1 MIAELRTFI
10 AVARQGTFTAAGDR
24 IGLTQAAVSGQIKRL
39 EDMLGFSLFDRTG
52 RSATL
57 NAAGARTLKRA
68 QEIVSLFDVLGSTAD
83 DEHLGGR
90 IRVGAIA
97 SVQSTVLAR
106 AMTLFR
112 RRFLNV
118 HVHVVPGMSL
128 HLLDQ
133 LDAGELDLAV
143 LIPPPFGMSPD
154 LSWWPL
160 IREPFK
166 LVVPLATEGDDWRSL
181 LQSQPFLRYDRASYG
196 GRQVERF
203 LRAQRLA
210 VAESIEVDDVP
221 AMVAMVG
228 NGLGVALVP
237 MAEAH
242 LPLPAG
248 VRAITLGEHGFHRE
262 IGIAQHRDHDA
273 APGVDHLARCL
284 ATAAETREGAG
295 QDQHADGV
303 HPALTQD

>member
-1 MIAELRTFI
+1 MITELRTFI
-10 AVARQGTFTAAGDR
+10 AVARQGTFSAAGDR
-24 IGLTQAAVSGQIKRL
+24 VGLTQAAVSGHIKRL
-39 EDMLGFSLFDRTG
+39 EDMLGFGLFDRTG

-57 NAAGARTLKRA
+57 NAAGARTLARA
-68 QEIVSLFDVLGSTAD
+68 QEIVSLFDALGDTVG

-90 IRVGAIA
+90 MRIGAIA

-106 AMTLFR
+106 ALIPFR
-112 RRFLNV
+112 RRFPKI
-118 HVHVVPGMSL
+118 HVHVIPGMSL

-154 LSWWPL
+154 LSWRPL
-160 IREPFK
+160 IREPFQ

-181 LQSQPFLRYDRASYG
+181 LRSQPFLRYDRASFG

-203 LRAQRLA
+203 LRAQRLV

-221 AMVAMVG
+221 AMVAMVES
-228 NGLGVALVP
+228 GLGVALVP

-248 VRAITLGEHGFHRE
+248 VRAIALGEHGFYRE
-262 IGIAQHRDHDA
+262 IGIARHRHHDA
-273 APGVDHLARCL
+273 APVVDHLARCL
-284 ATAAETREGAG
+284 AIDAETRRDAG
-295 QDQHADGV
+295 QDRRAGDDL
-303 HPALTQD
+303 PA

>member
-10 AVARQGTFTAAGDR
+10 AVARHDTFTAAGDR
-24 IGLTQAAVSGQIKRL
+24 IGLTQATVSGQIKRL

-57 NAAGARTLKRA
+57 NAAGTRTLARA
-68 QEIVSLFDVLGSTAD
+68 QEIVSLFDALGSAVD
-83 DEHLGGR
+83 EEHLCGR
-90 IRVGAIA
+90 VRVGAIA

-106 AMTLFR
+106 ALVPFR
-112 RRFLNV
+112 QRFPKV

-133 LDAGELDLAV
+133 LDAGELDMAV

-154 LSWWPL
+154 LSWQPL
-160 IREPFK
+160 VREPFG
-166 LVVPLATEGDDWRSL
+166 LVVPLTTEGEDWRSL
-181 LQSQPFLRYDRASYG
+181 LRSRPFLRYDRASFG

-203 LRAQRLA
+203 LRTQRLT
-210 VAESIEVDDVP
+210 VAESIEVGDVQ
-221 AMVAMVG
+221 AMMAMVG

-248 VRAITLGEHGFHRE
+248 VRAIALGEHGFHRE
-262 IGIAQHRDHDA
+262 IGIARHRHRDA
-273 APGVDHLARCL
+273 TPGGDHLARCL
-284 ATAAETREGAG
+284 AMAAEIREDAG
-295 QDQHADGV
+295 QDQHADNGF
-303 HPALTQD
+303 PA